1 MDSIIVREAYIIY
14 SVPNKHTFIKFSH
27 IQYRAHENNLYY
39 HYASSV
45 TVVGEPIAVF
55 YVYNISY
62 HFLDLQLMSVTNR

>member
-45 TVVGEPIAVF
+45 TVRR
-55 YVYNISY
+55 
-62 HFLDLQLMSVTNR
+62 FLCL